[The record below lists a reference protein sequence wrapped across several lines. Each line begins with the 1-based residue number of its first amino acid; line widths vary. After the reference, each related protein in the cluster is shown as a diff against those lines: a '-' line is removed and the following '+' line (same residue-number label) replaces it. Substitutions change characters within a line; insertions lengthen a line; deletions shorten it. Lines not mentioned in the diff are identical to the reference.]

1 MVNKGF
7 AMRYAKAVMMMAA
20 GALAVPAVAALF
32 EKKPPYFG
40 SLQAKEVRMRT
51 GPGRNYPIS
60 WKYVRPGLP
69 VKVIENF
76 KEKGAGAAWRKI
88 EDPGGTQGWM
98 QANLVSEMR
107 TAMVMGDVAEL
118 RDSPRYGGK
127 VNWRAAPGVVGRI
140 SQCGKGWCY
149 LDVKGRG
156 GFVEISHIWGIDA
169 TETIE

>member
-1 MVNKGF
+1 
-7 AMRYAKAVMMMAA
+7 MRYAAALVIMA
-20 GALAVPAVAALF
+20 GVLAVPAVAALV
-32 EKKPPYFG
+32 EKKPPYFA

-76 KEKGAGAAWRKI
+76 KEKGVGAAWRKV

-98 QANLVSEMR
+98 QANLVSDAR
-107 TAMVMGDVAEL
+107 TAIVMGDTVDL
-118 RDSPRYGGK
+118 RESPSVGGK
-127 VNWRAAPGVVGRI
+127 VNWRAARGVVGRI
-140 SQCGKGWCY
+140 SQCGRGWCY

-156 GFVEISHIWGIDA
+156 GFVEISHIWGVDP
-169 TETIE
+169 TEALE